1 LIEKSWNFIISLISI
16 EGKSIFGL
24 IIIAGTWLIISSNKI
39 KNMDTEE
46 FNGYSNKPTWTLAIW
61 LETDESLKNYWR
73 YKSKSLPEDELSKEL
88 QTYFEDR
95 NPLSKEFTIYSDMLS
110 TSLKL
115 INWGEVAK
123 KLKDNEG
130 E

>member
-1 LIEKSWNFIISLISI
+1 
-16 EGKSIFGL
+16 
-24 IIIAGTWLIISSNKI
+24 
-39 KNMDTEE
+39 MYVEE

-61 LETDESLKNYWR
+61 LDTDESLKNYWR

-88 QTYFEDR
+88 KTYFEDR
-95 NPLSKEFTIYSDMLS
+95 NPLSKEFTIYSDILNN
-110 TSLKL
+110 SLKL
-115 INWGEVAK
+115 INWREVAK

>member
-1 LIEKSWNFIISLISI
+1 
-16 EGKSIFGL
+16 
-24 IIIAGTWLIISSNKI
+24 
-39 KNMDTEE
+39 MYVEE

-61 LETDESLKNYWR
+61 LDTDESLKNYWR
-73 YKSKSLPEDELSKEL
+73 YKSKSLSEDELSKEL

-95 NPLSKEFTIYSDMLS
+95 NPLSKEFTIYSDILNN
-110 TSLKL
+110 SLKL
-115 INWGEVAK
+115 INWREVAK